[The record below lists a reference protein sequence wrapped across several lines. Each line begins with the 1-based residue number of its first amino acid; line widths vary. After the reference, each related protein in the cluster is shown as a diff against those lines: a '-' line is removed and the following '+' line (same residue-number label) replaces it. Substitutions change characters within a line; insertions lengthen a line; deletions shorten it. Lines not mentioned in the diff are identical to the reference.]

1 MFPIVLIKWKKKAAS
16 KVSFINCI
24 QDPWT
29 APWPHT
35 LAGAILH
42 DKSVALSP
50 TLTRSAVCTL
60 ITALEGPPRKTTPLN
75 TYLQQHQL
83 TGNIHAKYS
92 AWKIKSLQT
101 ISSKNPSIAERQ
113 TKPTYCSVLQLTVRC
128 SNCSRNRKSV
138 SVPVQMV
145 FSKTNIPE
153 WESNL
158 PFTCIKTYPCLG

>member
-113 TKPTYCSVLQLTVRC
+113 TKPTYCSVLPDAPT
-128 SNCSRNRKSV
+128 
-138 SVPVQMV
+138 
-145 FSKTNIPE
+145 TPE
-153 WESNL
+153 TENL
-158 PFTCIKTYPCLG
+158 FLSQFKRSLAKLIFQSEKATCLLHA

>member
-83 TGNIHAKYS
+83 TGNIDAKYS

-113 TKPTYCSVLQLTVRC
+113 TKPTYCSVLPDAPT
-128 SNCSRNRKSV
+128 
-138 SVPVQMV
+138 
-145 FSKTNIPE
+145 TPE
-153 WESNL
+153 TENL
-158 PFTCIKTYPCLG
+158 FLSQFKWSLAKLIFQSEKATCLLRA